1 MQPQRHSQRLS
12 NSNKNKR
19 HRIIESNLESQPS
32 GSNIQQKRM
41 TKSSS
46 SVLKMKEQT
55 ITPINKISPMIDN
68 MAIKGRLTSVWHS
81 HKLNE
86 QHDPYSLDCVF
97 QDEESN
103 RIQIFVKKELMFKFE
118 PLLQEGQCYIISN
131 FGVAENGGRLP
142 LLPNRWK
149 ISLYKGSEIK
159 RIEQIDENF
168 IGFVNEPFTRILDPN
183 NQYHE
188 HDSVDVVGTVVAI
201 GNIIPVNGYGC
212 SKIRRTV
219 VIEDAESLRLE
230 CTFWD
235 NWALMWNEYSDK
247 LDEVGHLDILLIL
260 GKVKYWNNKPAIHN
274 ALFGTRIY
282 INKDITP
289 LKSFRKSY
297 EAQNGNNASD
307 FRIEIHNQENHVVT
321 PAEFMQGSVKRMVGM
336 IRNIEPETHCVVYAT
351 IHSIQYENGWAY
363 TGCKACNTKV
373 TAIASKGA
381 SSSKNQKQLWH
392 CKKHG
397 ETYAVV
403 SRFKIIVRI
412 FDETGTAQVVIFDN
426 NVYKMTKLSAWEIME
441 KQGMDADR
449 YFPDDL
455 NQIIGKQYLFKVKY
469 SEFNHN
475 NNSHVYRAEK
485 VTEDV
490 ETINYFKNGF
500 FDDETGDEEYSSESK
515 EVNEDDEDY
524 FSSTSIEENEDE
536 EDDFT
541 ITPTQE
547 NENTED
553 DITSCDKP
561 SNDGHADGS
570 DKQTEPIFI
579 DLSDYETEDE
589 NEACNTLKKVVTVKL
604 EKDP

>member
-46 SVLKMKEQT
+46 SAVNPSPKKVRKTSTSVLKMKEQT

-219 VIEDAESLRLE
+219 VIEDA
-230 CTFWD
+230 D
-235 NWALMWNEYSDK
+235 
-247 LDEVGHLDILLIL
+247 
-260 GKVKYWNNKPAIHN
+260 
-274 ALFGTRIY
+274 
-282 INKDITP
+282 
-289 LKSFRKSY
+289 Y